1 MPIPRAAQLFLAVSL
16 TAASVFAVASTARA
30 QQPAEV
36 WRLCVG
42 GAGISPDQR
51 ITNCT
56 TILSSSRETNENLA
70 AARNNR
76 GGAYHAQRR
85 YDLALADFDEALR
98 LNPKLANAWTG
109 RGAVHAAQR
118 NFARAISDHT
128 RAIELNPQHNDAY
141 YNRAL
146 AHQGAGDI
154 GSAIAD
160 FRKSLEVN
168 PADDD
173 ARRQLRELGVTP

>member
-1 MPIPRAAQLFLAVSL
+1 MPFPRATKFFLAVSL
-16 TAASVFAVASTARA
+16 AAAALSATAPTAGA
-30 QQPAEV
+30 QQPPEV

-42 GAGISPDQR
+42 GPGISPDQR
-51 ITNCT
+51 VANCT
-56 TILSSSRETNENLA
+56 TILTSSRESNENLA

-76 GGAYHAQRR
+76 AGAYHAQRR

-98 LNPKLANAWTG
+98 LNPQLANAWTG

-118 NFARAISDHT
+118 NYARAISDHT
-128 RAIELNPQHNDAY
+128 RAIELNPQHKDAY

-168 PADDD
+168 PGDDD
-173 ARRQLRELGVTP
+173 ARQRLRELGVNP